1 MLWIILFIIIRNSVK
16 SGNGMV
22 AYVAGRIVI
31 PSTFLVVEPSPDTS
45 CKATRDFCSQQSR
58 EGKSISIQLVPNLNA
73 APSTKIIQ
81 HLPTNLY
88 IS

>member
-45 CKATRDFCSQQSR
+45 CKATRDFC
-58 EGKSISIQLVPNLNA
+58 
-73 APSTKIIQ
+73 
-81 HLPTNLY
+81 
-88 IS
+88 